1 MQLILNKRHLG
12 SASVVPISLYSK
24 SNFNK
29 DEQIV
34 NRRGLFGCFIVLG
47 AALESGKLVAFNK
60 VDIW

>member
-1 MQLILNKRHLG
+1 M
-12 SASVVPISLYSK
+12 VPISLYSK